1 MYPKHYEIKCRLDRA
16 SLSEREASEDASSK
30 RQKATAAFKEAAT
43 WEKAAD
49 HANKVAVLARWIF
62 KESLEEAERLQKVA
76 KDAEET
82 AEEARGEKDLAKSE
96 LEAVEAA
103 INIYRRIQQ

>member
-1 MYPKHYEIKCRLDRA
+1 MYPKHYEIKCKLDRA
-16 SLSEREASEDASSK
+16 SLSEREASEDASTK
-30 RQKATAAFKEAAT
+30 RQKATDALKEAAA
-43 WEKAAD
+43 WKKAAD
-49 HANKVAVLARWIF
+49 HANRVAELARWMSRD
-62 KESLEEAERLQKVA
+62 SLEEAERLQKVA

-82 AEEARGEKDLAKSE
+82 AEDARVEKDSAKSE